1 MTRVFITSR
10 GQLDYS
16 QAEEYGEL
24 IAVTSGRLNIAEPD
38 LVAEK
43 VQDVLKDAAADD
55 ILLINGH
62 PIIVVM
68 AAGYLFRRHGYVN
81 VLYHD
86 PARGK
91 YVLRK
96 KLDFASA
103 DRQAKTGCIVCPICN
118 RKIASAPAGVEA
130 VAGSPCDECML
141 YGEDIDV

>member
-1 MTRVFITSR
+1 MPRVFITSR
-10 GQLDYS
+10 GQLYYS

-24 IAVTSGRLNIAEPD
+24 VAVTSGRMNIAEPD

-86 PARGK
+86 PARGG
-91 YVLRK
+91 YVLKK
-96 KLDFASA
+96 KLDFTAMI
-103 DRQAKTGCIVCPICN
+103 RQKLTGCIRCPGCGGIV
-118 RKIASAPAGVEA
+118 APAPDGIEA
-130 VAGSPCDECML
+130 VSDAPCEECIA
-141 YGEDIDV
+141 YTEDYDK